1 MYQLNLQNTAV
12 KITYDD
18 LNNFSICEFSIS
30 FDNNIN
36 KWDKIKI
43 YEWNDHI
50 FTWYVVKDEPV
61 LDRTNNIVNITCYD
75 EKHYLS
81 QIRLLNYVSVVWWNI
96 GDIITE
102 IQSQYN
108 IHWQSWT
115 GDVDNTPI
123 AIQAG
128 IWSSWF
134 DVFNDLPIK
143 WTVRE
148 WVIVAKQE
156 IGQDI
161 SYTEKIL
168 YTPYE
173 SNVNGIKIETKSNF
187 ANVVIW
193 KSSGWNT
200 YIYPTTLPTLIT
212 GVDFQEF
219 RDWDLQQSTI
229 DYYNKLW
236 NTNIIYRADVEQWSI
251 TANVWD
257 IIGLVIKWFGK
268 YDYNGRVYVTKKT
281 VEYTNAV
288 KIETYEVSESVYE
301 KSDFVS
307 KIRKLGRDVQRLQ
320 TS

>member
-1 MYQLNLQNTAV
+1 
-12 KITYDD
+12 
-18 LNNFSICEFSIS
+18 
-30 FDNNIN
+30 
-36 KWDKIKI
+36 
-43 YEWNDHI
+43 
-50 FTWYVVKDEPV
+50 V

-81 QIRLLNYVSVVWWNI
+81 QIRLLNYVSIVWWNI
-96 GDIITE
+96 GNVISE
-102 IQSQYN
+102 LQAQYN

-123 AIQAG
+123 SIQTG
-128 IWSSWF
+128 IWSSRF

-156 IGQDI
+156 IWQDI

-193 KSSGWNT
+193 KNSSWNT
-200 YIYPTTLPTLIT
+200 YIYPATLPALIT
-212 GVDFQEF
+212 WVDFQEF

-229 DYYNKLW
+229 DYYNKLG

-268 YDYNGRVYVTKKT
+268 YDYNWRVYVTKKT